1 RGERYRFVHVL
12 DHLVERLEWD
22 GAVPEHLVPRRG
34 PGEMLLEPDHGLGE
48 VLDLPDVE
56 TFLRVRPSVLG
67 RLEGGIQSEGRVEAL
82 ERLLEPFQPEE
93 GETFARP
100 RGLVPRVDPQGAVV
114 RLYGGATTSRAILR
128 NSSCVREPLVDR
140 PNLRRMAERVRRSGE
155 LLDV

>member
-1 RGERYRFVHVL
+1 
-12 DHLVERLEWD
+12 
-22 GAVPEHLVPRRG
+22 
-34 PGEMLLEPDHGLGE
+34 MLFEPDHGLGE
-48 VLDLPDVE
+48 VLDLRDVE
-56 TFLRVRPSVLG
+56 ALLRGRPSVLG

-114 RLYGGATTSRAILR
+114 RLHGGVKTSRAILR
-128 NSSCVREPLVDR
+128 NSSCVPETLVDR

-155 LLDV
+155 LLEFQVQEALASPCIDGLRRRLHGRIEGFQRLVRLP